1 MKLSNVDCTMYSMKN
16 LMVSVN
22 FKCCSSITIN
32 YDTLSKRMV
41 ILNMYLSDDYNELVD
56 VDGVFGNKA
65 DNNLKEYQSF
75 TDLEFS
81 KNKSIAHIDWHPSIK
96 GTGYSF

>member
-1 MKLSNVDCTMYSMKN
+1 MYG
-16 LMVSVN
+16 
-22 FKCCSSITIN
+22 
-32 YDTLSKRMV
+32 
-41 ILNMYLSDDYNELVD
+41 ILKYHIFPDDYNDLID

-81 KNKSIAHIDWHPSIK
+81 KNKSIAQIDWHPSIK
-96 GTGYSF
+96 GSDFINWLDLANN

>member
-1 MKLSNVDCTMYSMKN
+1 M
-16 LMVSVN
+16 
-22 FKCCSSITIN
+22 
-32 YDTLSKRMV
+32 
-41 ILNMYLSDDYNELVD
+41 
-56 VDGVFGNKA
+56 DGVFGNKA

-96 GTGYSF
+96 GEVHWCYFSKVRFSGVTFSERALCYNLF